1 MMFPVSYL
9 VYSVN
14 CLVCKPN
21 QLRDSLVLDLWLTVT
36 ALVLKLGPDY

>member
-14 CLVCKPN
+14 YLVC
-21 QLRDSLVLDLWLTVT
+21 LLASVIVVVVVVRMHADEAWYF
-36 ALVLKLGPDY
+36 G